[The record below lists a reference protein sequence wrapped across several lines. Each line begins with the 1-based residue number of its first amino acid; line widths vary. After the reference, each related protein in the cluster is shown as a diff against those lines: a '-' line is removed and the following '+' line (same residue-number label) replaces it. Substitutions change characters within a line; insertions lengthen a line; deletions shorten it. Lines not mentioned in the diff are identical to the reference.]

1 MSNTLLQNAGFETFL
16 NIEDLEDPCFEDD
29 FFGEISSFTKDIW
42 TNTRCS
48 EMEEDDL
55 PLTKYL
61 LQFNTE
67 EHWDSEEEIGVE
79 GESFEES
86 TCADQLGWD
95 VDPVDLDTEIVDVV
109 EATPNERDAPSKEE
123 QVKDL
128 KGIVQK
134 SSHVRETSNVDNLQE
149 DINLSLF
156 RDKSDSGKKELI
168 KKKNTAGK
176 SLSKVDSVPN
186 GRKLAKSQTQ
196 LKTAVRNVS
205 NSTSEPQKSV
215 TTTKSQAEKAKEQ
228 RERKKKYVQELQDN
242 IEELKKD
249 KADLQQVTAQL
260 NNKLEA
266 LTDEIRYLKG
276 VIINQSELTRI
287 LKSVA
292 NTPGI
297 SLSCGVLQDYEEGND
312 GKTTKRKYADAL
324 NESGKKG
331 VDLHQGNGKK
341 RKVDKTA
348 AGEMSTIDA
357 GVCVHVQS
365 GKVSLEFCAECSK
378 KANSVIN

>member
-1 MSNTLLQNAGFETFL
+1 
-16 NIEDLEDPCFEDD
+16 
-29 FFGEISSFTKDIW
+29 
-42 TNTRCS
+42 
-48 EMEEDDL
+48 MEEDDL

-67 EHWDSEEEIGVE
+67 EQWDSEEEISVE

-95 VDPVDLDTEIVDVV
+95 VDPVDLDTKIFDIV
-109 EATPNERDAPSKEE
+109 EATPNKRDAPSKE
-123 QVKDL
+123 QQLKDL
-128 KGIVQK
+128 KGTVEK
-134 SSHVRETSNVDNLQE
+134 SGPVKETSNVDNLQ
-149 DINLSLF
+149 DDVNLSLF
-156 RDKSDSGKKELI
+156 HDRSDSSKKQEI

-186 GRKLAKSQTQ
+186 GRKSAKSQTQ
-196 LKTAVRNVS
+196 FKIAEKNVS
-205 NSTSEPQKSV
+205 NSTTELQKSL

-276 VIINQSELTRI
+276 VITNQSELARI
-287 LKSVA
+287 LRSVA

-297 SLSCGVLQDYEEGND
+297 SLSCGILQDCDEGND
-312 GKTTKRKYADAL
+312 GKTNKRKYAAL
-324 NESGKKG
+324 NDSGKKG
-331 VDLHQGNGKK
+331 VDLRQENSKK
-341 RKVDKTA
+341 RKVDKTT

-378 KANSVIN
+378 KANSFIN

>member
-16 NIEDLEDPCFEDD
+16 NIEELEDLSFEDD
-29 FFGEISSFTKDIW
+29 LYGEISSFTKDIR

-48 EMEEDDL
+48 DMEEDDL

-67 EHWDSEEEIGVE
+67 QQWDSEEEISI
-79 GESFEES
+79 ESFEGN
-86 TCADQLGWD
+86 TCADHLGWD
-95 VDPVDLDTEIVDVV
+95 MDPVDLDTEIFDIV
-109 EATPNERDAPSKEE
+109 EATPDKTDASSKEE
-123 QVKDL
+123 QVKEL
-128 KGIVQK
+128 KGRVEK
-134 SSHVRETSNVDNLQE
+134 SGPVRETSNVGNLQE
-149 DINLSLF
+149 DVNLSLF
-156 RDKSDSGKKELI
+156 HDKSDSGKKQEI

-176 SLSKVDSVPN
+176 SLSKVGSVPN
-186 GRKLAKSQTQ
+186 GRKSTKSQRQ
-196 LKTAVRNVS
+196 FKMAVKSVS
-205 NSTSEPQKSV
+205 NSTTEPQKSP
-215 TTTKSQAEKAKEQ
+215 TTAKSQAEKAKEQ

-260 NNKLEA
+260 NDKLEA

-276 VIINQSELTRI
+276 VITNQSELARI
-287 LKSVA
+287 LRSVA

-297 SLSCGVLQDYEEGND
+297 SLSCGILQDCEEGND
-312 GKTTKRKYADAL
+312 GKTNKRKCGDAP
-324 NESGKKG
+324 NDSGKKG
-331 VDLHQGNGKK
+331 VNLRQENSK
-341 RKVDKTA
+341 RRRVDKTA
-348 AGEMSTIDA
+348 TGEISPVDA

-378 KANSVIN
+378 KANSIIN

>member
-16 NIEDLEDPCFEDD
+16 NIEDLEDPCLEDD
-29 FFGEISSFTKDIW
+29 LYGEISCFTKDIW

-67 EHWDSEEEIGVE
+67 GQWDSEEEISVG
-79 GESFEES
+79 GESFEDS

-95 VDPVDLDTEIVDVV
+95 MEPIDLDTEIFDCV
-109 EATPNERDAPSKEE
+109 EATPDKTDASSKEE
-123 QVKDL
+123 QVKEL
-128 KGIVQK
+128 KGRLEK
-134 SSHVRETSNVDNLQE
+134 SGTVRETSNVGNLQE
-149 DINLSLF
+149 HAN
-156 RDKSDSGKKELI
+156 DKSESGKKPEV
-168 KKKNTAGK
+168 KKKKSVGK
-176 SLSKVDSVPN
+176 SLSKADSVPN
-186 GRKLAKSQTQ
+186 GRKSKSQTEF
-196 LKTAVRNVS
+196 KMAVKNVS
-205 NSTSEPQKSV
+205 NSAIEPQKSP
-215 TTTKSQAEKAKEQ
+215 TTAKSQAEKAKEQ

-242 IEELKKD
+242 IAELKKD

-260 NNKLEA
+260 NGKLEA
-266 LTDEIRYLKG
+266 LMDEIRYLKG
-276 VIINQSELTRI
+276 VITNQSELARI

-297 SLSCGVLQDYEEGND
+297 SLSCGILQDCEEGND
-312 GKTTKRKYADAL
+312 GKTNKRKYDAL
-324 NESGKKG
+324 NDSGKKG
-331 VDLHQGNGKK
+331 VNLRQENSKK
-341 RKVDKTA
+341 RKVHVDMKATD
-348 AGEMSTIDA
+348 GMSPVDA

-378 KANSVIN
+378 KANSIIN

>member
-16 NIEDLEDPCFEDD
+16 NVEDLEDPCFEDD
-29 FFGEISSFTKDIW
+29 LYGEISSFTKDIW

-67 EHWDSEEEIGVE
+67 EQWDSEEEISVE
-79 GESFEES
+79 GESFEDN

-95 VDPVDLDTEIVDVV
+95 MDPVDLDTEIFDTV
-109 EATPNERDAPSKEE
+109 EATPDKTDAPSKEE
-123 QVKDL
+123 QVKER
-128 KGIVQK
+128 VEK
-134 SSHVRETSNVDNLQE
+134 SVPVRETSKAGNLQE
-149 DINLSLF
+149 DVNLRLF
-156 RDKSDSGKKELI
+156 HDKSGSGKKQEI
-168 KKKNTAGK
+168 KKKNSAPK
-176 SLSKVDSVPN
+176 SLSKADSVSN
-186 GRKLAKSQTQ
+186 GKKSTKSQTQ
-196 LKTAVRNVS
+196 LNMAAKNVS
-205 NSTSEPQKSV
+205 NSIIEPHKAQ
-215 TTTKSQAEKAKEQ
+215 TTAKSQAEKAKEQ

-242 IEELKKD
+242 IEELKRD

-260 NNKLEA
+260 NDKLEA
-266 LTDEIRYLKG
+266 LREEIRYLKG
-276 VIINQSELTRI
+276 VIANQSELARI

-297 SLSCGVLQDYEEGND
+297 SLSCGILQDCEEGND
-312 GKTTKRKYADAL
+312 GKTNKRKYDAP
-324 NESGKKG
+324 NDSGKKG
-331 VDLHQGNGKK
+331 VNLRQENSKR

-348 AGEMSTIDA
+348 SGEISPVDA

-365 GKVSLEFCAECSK
+365 GKVSLEFCAECSM
-378 KANSVIN
+378 KANSIID